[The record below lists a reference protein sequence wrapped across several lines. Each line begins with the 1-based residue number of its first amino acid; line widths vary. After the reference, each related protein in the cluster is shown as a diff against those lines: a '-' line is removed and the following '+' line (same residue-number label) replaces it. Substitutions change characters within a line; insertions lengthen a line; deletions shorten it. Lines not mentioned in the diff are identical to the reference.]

1 MRKPYSTIPLKHH
14 TTTTYEMTFLHD
26 VNMILDK
33 MPLRDDVTI
42 DLYDIVTFCLR
53 NSLVEYDGSAETAI
67 LMPDVMDWY
76 RKGIPYVV
84 NKVLCVSA

>member
-26 VNMILDK
+26 VNMVLDK

-42 DLYDIVTFCLR
+42 DLYDIVALCFC
-53 NSLVEYDGSAETAI
+53 D
-67 LMPDVMDWY
+67 
-76 RKGIPYVV
+76 
-84 NKVLCVSA
+84 